1 MSDKICIL
9 PVVRISAASA
19 LMLLTLLTMSSPAY
33 AGRTESR
40 LWVGA
45 GFNNARPGTSRQQS
59 GPGTQ
64 LGLSLTLSDFFSVQM
79 GIDGAYH
86 LADAKKEDDAKDDL
100 PDLFVTD
107 AFLGLQYNLDI
118 IQYIPYISV
127 GLVGYLAAP
136 PASDEL
142 PAPDLG
148 ARLSV
153 GMNWRA
159 SRDWSLGAAIDLHS
173 SLTTFSE
180 FNLYTLVNL
189 NVGYHWDW

>member
-1 MSDKICIL
+1 MAL
-9 PVVRISAASA
+9 SA
-19 LMLLTLLTMSSPAY
+19 LTALTIMCMSAPAY

-40 LWVGA
+40 LWLGA
-45 GFNNARPGTSRQQS
+45 GFNNARAGTARQQS
-59 GPGTQ
+59 GPGAQ
-64 LGLSLTLSDFFSVQM
+64 LGLSLTLSDFFSLQV
-79 GIDGAYH
+79 GLDGAYH
-86 LADAKKEDDAKDDL
+86 LADAKEEDDAKDDL

-107 AFLGLQYNLDI
+107 AFVGLQYNLDI
-118 IQYIPYISV
+118 IQYIPYVSV

-136 PASDEL
+136 PAPDDL

-173 SLTTFSE
+173 SLTTFTE
-180 FNLYTLVNL
+180 FNLYTLVHL